1 MEPKLTIQGDDPG
14 QPIQVANAEREM
26 QSGLRVRQAE
36 CQRSRL
42 EITVINNVHGD
53 GVIVS
58 GLGQGSAAE
67 QGVVVGDTILAV
79 DGSKVGDHAKAIAQM
94 ESGTGPT
101 CTLTLAG
108 TTHELVLQKS
118 SGRIGITCTNRS
130 GPGVE
135 VTAIEESSIAAPKGV
150 TAGTIILSVNGELV
164 NDHGRAIAIVDSD
177 CTAVRFVLDSDTMWS
192 CKHIP

>member
-1 MEPKLTIQGDDPG
+1 MTLTLP
-14 QPIQVANAEREM
+14 PN
-26 QSGLRVRQAE
+26 RV
-36 CQRSRL
+36 
-42 EITVINNVHGD
+42 
-53 GVIVS
+53 
-58 GLGQGSAAE
+58 GSAAE

-130 GPGVE
+130 GPGSAPSPPSKGLRVHCDG
-135 VTAIEESSIAAPKGV
+135 VASACAAMALCLHAFPQPP
-150 TAGTIILSVNGELV
+150 TCSLAC
-164 NDHGRAIAIVDSD
+164 R
-177 CTAVRFVLDSDTMWS
+177 R
-192 CKHIP
+192 